1 MKYLLDTCVVSE
13 LIKPTPDES
22 VVEWFSQIPD
32 EDLYLSSVA
41 IGEIARGLEA
51 LPSSRRRRT
60 YEKWFHESV
69 EIAYAGRILAYDATA
84 AKRWA
89 TIMATAAAKG
99 HPRPA
104 IDAMVAAIASVHGMA
119 VATCNV
125 SHLKYTGVPV
135 VNPFEFKKGTRTSLV

>member
-22 VVEWFSQIPD
+22 VVEWFAQTPD

-41 IGEIARGLEA
+41 IGEIAQGLEA
-51 LPSSRRRRT
+51 LPSSRRRRV
-60 YEKWFHESV
+60 YENWFHTNV
-69 EIAYAGRILAYDATA
+69 EIAYAGRILAYDAAA

-89 TIMATAAAKG
+89 SIMVTAAAKG

-104 IDAMVAAIASVHGMA
+104 IDAMVAAIAAVHDMT
-119 VATCNV
+119 VVTRNV
-125 SHLKYTGVPV
+125 SHLKYTGVSV
-135 VNPFEFKKGTRTSLV
+135 INPFDSKKGNRTSAD